1 MKYLFTLFITLLI
14 SHLTFADVCFTTF
27 EQDTAKADVI
37 FIGKLIQVN
46 PDAIWI
52 RGVPT
57 DIYTFQIAKSFKG
70 ISKYRDIISIVSPV
84 EGCCSPRFTKD
95 STFIVFA
102 YSFGENSSAYWT
114 NDCSMTSLLSEVP
127 GIRNRFDEA
136 VIPKD
141 NSELKHFNDL
151 IASESIKQDSVERAF
166 QKLTS
171 DLEQQQ
177 TRSMYLYVII
187 AFIGCVALFLAFK
200 VIRAK

>member
-1 MKYLFTLFITLLI
+1 MKHIFPLFITLLI

-37 FIGKLIQVN
+37 FIGKLIHIN

-70 ISKYRDIISIVSPV
+70 ISEYRDVISIVSPM

-95 STFIVFA
+95 STYVVFA
-102 YSFGENSSAYWT
+102 YAFGENSSAYWT
-114 NDCSMTSLLSEVP
+114 NDCSMTSLLSKATDIE
-127 GIRNRFDEA
+127 
-136 VIPKD
+136 
-141 NSELKHFNDL
+141 SEFNQVVLPNGSNNLKHFNEL
-151 IASESIKQDSVERAF
+151 IASESIKQDSVEIAF

-171 DLEQQQ
+171 DLEQQ
-177 TRSMYLYVII
+177 RRRGRYLYVII
-187 AFIGCVALFLAFK
+187 AVIACIALFLAFK

>member
-1 MKYLFTLFITLLI
+1 MKYLFTLFTVLLI
-14 SHLTFADVCFTTF
+14 SRLAIADVCFTTF

-37 FIGKLIQVN
+37 FIGKLIQIN
-46 PDAIWI
+46 PEAIWI
-52 RGVPT
+52 RGAPT

-70 ISKYRDIISIVSPV
+70 ISEYRDVISIVSPV

-114 NDCSMTSLLSEVP
+114 NDCSMTSLLSEVT

-151 IASESIKQDSVERAF
+151 IASESIKEDSVERSF
-166 QKLTS
+166 QKLNST
-171 DLEQQQ
+171 LEQQ
-177 TRSMYLYVII
+177 RRRGRYLYVII
-187 AFIGCVALFLAFK
+187 AVISGIALFLAFK